1 MSDFKSLLVTGR
13 TRTLIAS
20 VYRETAGFPN
30 AERYGLTSQMRR
42 AAISIGSNIAEG
54 AGRGSNREFVRFLNI
69 ARGSAHEL
77 EFQLLAAGDLGFL
90 ATAPQ
95 SQLQNQVT
103 EVSRMLLG
111 LILKLRVGR

>member
-13 TRTLIAS
+13 TRTLITS

-42 AAISIGSNIAEG
+42 AAISIGANIAEG
-54 AGRGSNREFVRFLNI
+54 AGRGSNLELVRFLNI

-77 EFQLLAAGDLGFL
+77 EFQLLTAGDLGFL
-90 ATAPQ
+90 AAASQ
-95 SQLQNQVT
+95 SRLQDQVT

-111 LILKLRVGR
+111 LILKLRAEG